1 MNRTPSVHV
10 EFFVEAVEDK
20 AASRSE
26 GRPIFKDTEF
36 VRIRFPGDM
45 KRELV
50 ERADVKCERDRQTNR
65 WMDYREAYPR
75 HYEAFLA
82 GRVLSNEGTPLE
94 QAPFLTASQRAELKA
109 VKITTVEMLAGVTDG
124 NVARLGMHGRQMRE
138 QARAYM
144 DAASGSAQVT
154 ALAAE
159 NAEMKATLERLMAQ
173 MAEMNSDAPKRGP
186 GRPKKAEAEEAAA

>member
-1 MNRTPSVHV
+1 MNPAPSVHV

-20 AASRSE
+20 AASRAE

-50 ERADVKCERDRQTNR
+50 ERADVKCQ
-65 WMDYREAYPR
+65 MDKQNGGWINYREAYPR

-82 GRVLSNEGTPLE
+82 GRVLSNEGTPIE

-109 VKITTVEMLAGVTDG
+109 VKITTVEALASVTDG
-124 NVARLGMHGRQMRE
+124 NVAKLGMGGRAMRE
-138 QARAYM
+138 QARAYI
-144 DAASGSAQVT
+144 DAASSSAGVT

-159 NAEMKATLERLMAQ
+159 NADMKAQLERLMAQ
-173 MAEMNSDAPKRGP
+173 MAEMQAEKRGP
-186 GRPKKAEAEEAAA
+186 GRPRKTEEVAA